1 MRIGRR
7 MRTARNSIYNFKKRG
22 LSGQLT
28 WHVIYENSTFRLIKR
43 DPNLILP
50 RIYLKKENIYLA
62 MLGIQLIEHLP
73 PIQITYRGTDTET
86 TLIPWIDLEFAQNP
100 PRIFANIIHICIYRV
115 RNARRTQVGQRVMHP
130 KRIEIPSIA
139 LVQISNALKYTIIA
153 LELIAFTRRITK
165 RPPTNKSKIG
175 LDSSRRKG
183 TNDHATMWAQPRC
196 TKPRPLDFH

>member
-1 MRIGRR
+1 MNFATPGSPVLWKYPRLRAEIEIAYCLRNVFAKVHKRSRKGLVNFMPIGRR

-50 RIYLKKENIYLA
+50 RIYLKKENIYFA

-100 PRIFANIIHICIYRV
+100 PRIFANIIHIYIYTEYVTRGERKSVNVLCI
-115 RNARRTQVGQRVMHP
+115 RNESRFHRSLSCRSRTR
-130 KRIEIPSIA
+130 
-139 LVQISNALKYTIIA
+139 
-153 LELIAFTRRITK
+153 
-165 RPPTNKSKIG
+165 
-175 LDSSRRKG
+175 
-183 TNDHATMWAQPRC
+183 
-196 TKPRPLDFH
+196 